1 MAAGMPAAVLRSMP
15 PCLFEEKF
23 VNSRNKKFLSYYK
36 PYLGLFFAD
45 MACAFV
51 VSAITLILP
60 LCIRYITK
68 NVLEGNMPNA
78 LNQIYMMG
86 AVMLA
91 LVVVYTVCIYLS
103 ISRGI

>member
-1 MAAGMPAAVLRSMP
+1 
-15 PCLFEEKF
+15 
-23 VNSRNKKFLSYYK
+23 
-36 PYLGLFFAD
+36 
-45 MACAFV
+45 MACAFI

-91 LVVVYTVCIYLS
+91 LVVVYTVCNIFVDFQGHMMGLS
-103 ISRGI
+103 WKEICAANYSNITKNYRLIFTMNKKQVN